1 MTNARMSSWRF
12 IIFLPL
18 ILSFIWALLNHLHK
32 VNHPN
37 TPNYDARVFGGM
49 LGAISVLMGVFR
61 LFFER
66 RPRFREWGF
75 ERIVTDM
82 ILLLGGFAATVL
94 NGIT

>member
-1 MTNARMSSWRF
+1 
-12 IIFLPL
+12 
-18 ILSFIWALLNHLHK
+18 
-32 VNHPN
+32 
-37 TPNYDARVFGGM
+37 
-49 LGAISVLMGVFR
+49 MGVFR